1 MTGKALRRI
10 RKRLALSQAALA
22 ERMAVSPNTVARWE
36 RGELPIRGA
45 MARLV
50 ELVADAEERGKE

>member
-22 ERMAVSPNTVARWE
+22 ERLAVSPNTVARWE
-36 RGELPIRGA
+36 RGELSIRDA
-45 MARLV
+45 MARLI
-50 ELVADAEERGKE
+50 ELVADAEERGRE